1 MRAKTISTLNP
12 KTRLNMI
19 KSLKLQYQISNQQ
32 AKTHPIKDLKEMI
45 Q

>member
-1 MRAKTISTLNP
+1 MIAKMISIQKQ

-19 KSLKLQYQISNQQ
+19 KLLKLQYQISNQQ